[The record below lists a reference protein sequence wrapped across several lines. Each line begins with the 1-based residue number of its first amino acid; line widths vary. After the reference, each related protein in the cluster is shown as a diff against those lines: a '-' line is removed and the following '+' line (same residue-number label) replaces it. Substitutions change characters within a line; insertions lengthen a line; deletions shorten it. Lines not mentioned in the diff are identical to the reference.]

1 MATCTRL
8 HETRCDRCFLM
19 APLKEVHR
27 SKCLTKNYCSE
38 ICWSVD
44 EAVHKVCCNPDKRQR
59 RIEERKV
66 KIGGQHKVEAAN
78 ARMDSMAEHFSK
90 KVTIHPEYDKKQM
103 EIIERTKTGKLSGRL
118 AKKKKKKKAQDDG
131 EN

>member
-1 MATCTRL
+1 MMATCTRL

-38 ICWSVD
+38 ICRSAD
-44 EAVHKVCCNPDKRQR
+44 DAVHKVCCNPDKGQR

-66 KIGGQHKVEAAN
+66 KIGGQHKVEAAS
-78 ARMDSMAEHFSK
+78 ARMDSMAEYFSK
-90 KVTIHPEYDKKQM
+90 KVHVNPEYDKKQM

-118 AKKKKKKKAQDDG
+118 AKKKKKAQDDE